1 MSEASV
7 IIEEFEVLLR
17 EIIEKAQRGDEQA
30 LSHLDIVKVWLKNN

>member
-7 IIEEFEVLLR
+7 IIEEFEILLR

-30 LSHLDIVKVWLKNN
+30 MNHLDIVKAWLKSN